1 MLLVYPIGDDIIS
14 KFHGEY
20 RNSEMKASIVP
31 WVLPKEIIPI
41 SIEWTNEIIF
51 DEIQI
56 KIPDDFKFVEFLNV
70 EEVNVIKNIA
80 IIKRIIK
87 STLPDSPNYFGFL
100 VNSSE
105 IYDELKIAK
114 KITVDFLHEKNII
127 KSLNLNARIFRPAL
141 VVTDKI
147 DTIELTDEHE
157 ECKLPIHLK
166 YIGFGDI
173 RLSITAEI
181 KGRIVSQGESI
192 VYELIKRLWLS
203 ENSSDDI
210 KIGIEDENKGFSVG
224 SEYIHQISDNL
235 EKKIDSGDISGVL
248 EMIDEQDIE
257 NFKTWLSDVKTREK
271 FSEAIYSRIED
282 LLLDLLSDLFER
294 HPTKNVKLANAST
307 KIRAK
312 IEVPWEII
320 KIYLKYTDTLENEYP
335 TVEIPIK
342 IVDKRTEKKD
352 TIIEIPITIE
362 KWEEEPFMNVAEME
376 LIGGLQNGK

>member
-1 MLLVYPIGDDIIS
+1 
-14 KFHGEY
+14 
-20 RNSEMKASIVP
+20 
-31 WVLPKEIIPI
+31 
-41 SIEWTNEIIF
+41 
-51 DEIQI
+51 
-56 KIPDDFKFVEFLNV
+56 
-70 EEVNVIKNIA
+70 
-80 IIKRIIK
+80 
-87 STLPDSPNYFGFL
+87 
-100 VNSSE
+100 
-105 IYDELKIAK
+105 
-114 KITVDFLHEKNII
+114 
-127 KSLNLNARIFRPAL
+127 SLNLDARIFRPAL
-141 VVTDKI
+141 VATDKI

-173 RLSITAEI
+173 RLSIRAEI

-210 KIGIEDENKGFSVG
+210 QMGIGDENKGLSVD

-235 EKKIDSGDISGVL
+235 EKKIDRGDISGVL

-257 NFKTWLSDVKTREK
+257 NFKIWLSDVKTRDK
-271 FSEAIYSRIED
+271 FSEVIYSRIED

-312 IEVPWEII
+312 IELPLEII
-320 KIYLKYTDTLENEYP
+320 EIYLKYTDTLENEYP
-335 TVEIPIK
+335 TVKIPIK

-362 KWEEEPFMNVAEME
+362 KWEDEPFMNVAEME
-376 LIGGLQNGK
+376 LIGEL